1 MRSFIKTLRIRYIR
15 RTINERFIYFYAFL
29 SFGDDKM
36 AAGDSAV
43 IIELL
48 GDKGDPVRY
57 TVADGTGIEKGQLL
71 KISDPRTAAATS
83 ADNDPFAG
91 IAASEKVANDGQ
103 TSLACYTHGIFDI
116 NAAAGITAGER
127 VSVAG
132 DDEVTKVAAADL
144 LFSDVGIA
152 LETAGA
158 ADEVIAVLVGSGF

>member
-1 MRSFIKTLRIRYIR
+1 
-15 RTINERFIYFYAFL
+15 
-29 SFGDDKM
+29 M
-36 AAGDSAV
+36 AEGDSAV

-48 GDKGDPVRY
+48 GNGGDPIRY

-91 IAASEKVANDGQ
+91 IAAAEKVASDGS
-103 TSLACYTHGIFDI
+103 TTLAAYTHGIFDI
-116 NAAAGITAGER
+116 NAAAAITAGER

-132 DDEVTKVAAADL
+132 NDEITKVGAADL

-152 LETAGA
+152 LETAGG